1 MSITKA
7 SGFVIMS
14 MIMIKTTSL
23 EDQMVNLTKLVERL
37 LISPNVKDHEIAK

>member
-37 LISPNVKDHEIAK
+37 LTSLNVKDHEIAK